1 MRDNPVKKKLLAGQ
15 PVFGTFGWE
24 FLVPGLPQIVKAAG
38 AEFLL
43 MDMEH
48 SGANFDTIKTQ
59 TQLCRGIDLVPM
71 ARVPANQ
78 YTYIA
83 RALDCGVMGIMAPMV
98 GSAEEAEFI
107 VSCTRYPPKG
117 RRGAAFG
124 FTADDYLGGA
134 VTDII
139 KVADERTL
147 VMCLIETAQGIE
159 NVDKIAAV
167 PGVDVLWLG
176 HFDLTNFL
184 GIPAQFDHPKYRD
197 ALKRMTAAAKKHG
210 KVLACLTADDSWSKE
225 YWDLGFRLFSVGVDN
240 FLLQS
245 AIRSGMKTLHALA
258 AKPE

>member
-1 MRDNPVKKKLLAGQ
+1 
-15 PVFGTFGWE
+15 
-24 FLVPGLPQIVKAAG
+24 
-38 AEFLL
+38 

-124 FTADDYLGGA
+124 FTADDYLGGS

-147 VMCLIETAQGIE
+147 VMCLIETAARHRERRQDRGGAGRGRALARPFRSHQLPGHSRAVRPPE
-159 NVDKIAAV
+159 V
-167 PGVDVLWLG
+167 PGRAQEDDRGGQEARQGPRLHDGRRQLEPGVLG
-176 HFDLTNFL
+176 P
-184 GIPAQFDHPKYRD
+184 GVPAVR
-197 ALKRMTAAAKKHG
+197 
-210 KVLACLTADDSWSKE
+210 
-225 YWDLGFRLFSVGVDN
+225 VGVDN

>member
-1 MRDNPVKKKLLAGQ
+1 MRDNPVKTKLLSGQ

-24 FLVPGLPQIVKAAG
+24 FMVPGLPQIVKAAG

-43 MDMEH
+43 LDMEH
-48 SGANFDTIKTQ
+48 SGANFDTIKMQ
-59 TQLCRGIDLVPM
+59 TQLCRGIDLVPL

-83 RALDCGVMGIMAPMV
+83 RALDCGVMGVMAPMV
-98 GSAEEAEFI
+98 GSAEEAKFI

-124 FTADDYLGGA
+124 FTADDYMGGS

-147 VMCLIETAQGIE
+147 VMCLIETAEGIE
-159 NVDKIAAV
+159 NVDEIAAV

-176 HFDLTNFL
+176 HYDLTNFL
-184 GIPAQFDHPKYRD
+184 GIPAQFDHPKYKESIR
-197 ALKRMTAAAKKHG
+197 KMVAAAKKHG
-210 KVLACLTADDSWSKE
+210 KVLACMTGDDKWSKE
-225 YWDLGFRLFSVGVDN
+225 YWDLGFRLFGVGVDN

-245 AIRSGMKTLHALA
+245 AIRSGMKTLHELA
-258 AKPE
+258 GRE

>member
-1 MRDNPVKKKLLAGQ
+1 MRDNPVKRKLLSGQ

-98 GSAEEAEFI
+98 GSAEEAEYI

-124 FTADDYLGGA
+124 FTADDYLGGS

-139 KVADERTL
+139 EGR
-147 VMCLIETAQGIE
+147 
-159 NVDKIAAV
+159 
-167 PGVDVLWLG
+167 
-176 HFDLTNFL
+176 
-184 GIPAQFDHPKYRD
+184 R
-197 ALKRMTAAAKKHG
+197 
-210 KVLACLTADDSWSKE
+210 
-225 YWDLGFRLFSVGVDN
+225 
-240 FLLQS
+240 
-245 AIRSGMKTLHALA
+245 
-258 AKPE
+258 